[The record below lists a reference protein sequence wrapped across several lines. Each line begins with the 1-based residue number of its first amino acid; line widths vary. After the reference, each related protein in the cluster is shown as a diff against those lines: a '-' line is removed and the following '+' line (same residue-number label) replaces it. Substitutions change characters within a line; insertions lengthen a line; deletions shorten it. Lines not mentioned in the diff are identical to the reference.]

1 MKKQPAVAATT
12 RTSRV
17 SSRHPLKKKNVH
29 FSSGRQ
35 NWKTP
40 PKIIRP
46 TEAVLGV
53 IDLDPCS
60 PIVPNIPARR
70 FFTEEI
76 NGLRQP
82 WYGNVFMNPPY
93 KSCIWW
99 IKKILREYRAGRV
112 KEAIILVAARTETK
126 AFHLLRSFPMCF
138 IKGRLKFSGSKNTAT
153 FPSVAIYL
161 GPNAR
166 KFHQEFK
173 HLGVVMLEWNPE
185 A

>member
-1 MKKQPAVAATT
+1 MKKQRTVKATT

-17 SSRHPLKKKNVH
+17 SSRQARKKKNVH
-29 FSSGRQ
+29 YSSGRQ

-46 TEAVLGV
+46 TEAVLRV

-60 PIVPNIPARR
+60 PTVPNIPARK
-70 FFTEEI
+70 FFTKEI
-76 NGLRQP
+76 NALRRL
-82 WYGNVFMNPPY
+82 WFGRIFMNPPY
-93 KSCIWW
+93 KNCIWW

-112 KEAIILVAARTETK
+112 TEAIILVAARTETK

-153 FPSVAIYL
+153 FPSVVIYL
-161 GPNAR
+161 GPNTR

-173 HLGVVMLEWNPE
+173 HLGVVMHEWNPE